1 MDTQIRSREELLA
14 DLNLA
19 NNELEFQRK
28 EKKKHASELIIANK
42 NLEKIIAE
50 SKNAAL
56 KLFKSAQESRAMVE
70 NNPDIIERFDKDFR
84 YLYINHPLPTITNNS
99 FSNIVGKTIRER
111 GFSEDINSLYEE
123 SLNYVFSSGKEK
135 TIEVSIP
142 INGSL
147 RYYESRWTPE
157 FAEDGSVAT
166 ALCISHE
173 ITERKLAIQKVQLFN
188 KELFLQN
195 EDKEKRAAELVSTN
209 QNLENSK
216 KEILEINANLEKT
229 ISERTAM
236 LEQSN
241 KDLSQFAR
249 IASHDLQEPLR
260 MVSSYTQLLQKRYK
274 DKLDADANDFIHFA
288 VDGAIRMQKLIN
300 DLLEYSNISA
310 QSKKLELVDSFKI
323 LEKVIINLQ
332 KVIMNNTALISN
344 SNLPILK
351 TDETS
356 LLRIFQNLIENAIKF
371 KKKSVLPKITIS
383 CEKKNDMYEFSVSDN
398 GIGIDMEYHDRVFI
412 IFQRLHSANDYTGT
426 GIGLSICKRIVELNG
441 GTIWFKSK
449 ENEGTTFY
457 FTVPIK
463 H

>member
-1 MDTQIRSREELLA
+1 MNTQIRSREELLA

-195 EDKEKRAAELVSTN
+195 EDKEKRAAELVSAN

>member
-173 ITERKLAIQKVQLFN
+173 ITERKLAIQKVLLFN
-188 KELFLQN
+188 KELILQN
-195 EDKEKRAAELVSTN
+195 EDKEKRAAELVSAN

>member
-1 MDTQIRSREELLA
+1 MDTQSRSRKELLA

-19 NNELEFQRK
+19 KNELEFQRK
-28 EKKKHASELIIANK
+28 EKEKHASELIIANK
-42 NLEKIIAE
+42 KIKKIITE

-56 KLFKSAQESRAMVE
+56 KLFKSAQESRAMLDK
-70 NNPDIIERFDKDFR
+70 NPDIIGRFDKNFR
-84 YLYINHPLPTITNNS
+84 YLYINHPLPTGTNNS

-111 GFSEDINSLYEE
+111 GFPEDINSLYEE

-157 FAEDGSVAT
+157 FAKDGSVAT

-188 KELFLQN
+188 KELILQN
-195 EDKEKRAAELVSTN
+195 EDKEKRAAELVSAN

-274 DKLDADANDFIHFA
+274 DKLDADANDFIYFA

-310 QSKKLELVDSFKI
+310 QSKKLNTIDSFKT

-332 KVIMNNTALISN
+332 KVIMDNTALISN

-351 TDETS
+351 ADETS

-371 KKKSVLPKITIS
+371 KKKSVLPKIIIS

-398 GIGIDMEYHDRVFI
+398 GIGLDMQYHDRVFI

>member
-1 MDTQIRSREELLA
+1 MNTQIRSREELLA